1 MMNVKMKASKKG
13 VTLVESVFAVVIL
26 GILTIGILSLLSAGS
41 VKIGQISGES
51 KAHAAAVQ
59 KMDMVISAISNG
71 SDNYINVDDATG
83 AASIDISALKNALG
97 FTVEETATG
106 YEIIIDGIE
115 ADTVSSG
122 ETSYTRGW
130 YMTLTYKGATVQ
142 GYASNTEGVFD
153 RNANEE
159 E

>member
-1 MMNVKMKASKKG
+1 MMNMKMKNNKKG

-26 GILTIGILSLLSAGS
+26 GILTIGILSLLSAGG

-71 SDNYINVDDATG
+71 SSNYIQKDESTGAITLDTDNLKTALSFGNDVGIKIVKTDTAATG
-83 AASIDISALKNALG
+83 G
-97 FTVEETATG
+97 
-106 YEIIIDGIE
+106 
-115 ADTVSSG
+115 
-122 ETSYTRGW
+122 TSYTRGW
-130 YMTLTYKGATVQ
+130 YLTLTYNGATVS

-153 RNANEE
+153 RNASNANEE

>member
-1 MMNVKMKASKKG
+1 MMNMKMKNSKKG

-26 GILTIGILSLLSAGS
+26 GILTIGILSLLSAGG

-71 SDNYINVDDATG
+71 SSNYIQKDESTGTVTLNPDNLKTALSFGNDIGISIVKTDTDATG
-83 AASIDISALKNALG
+83 G
-97 FTVEETATG
+97 
-106 YEIIIDGIE
+106 
-115 ADTVSSG
+115 
-122 ETSYTRGW
+122 TSYTRGW
-130 YMTLTYKGATVQ
+130 YLTLTYNGATVS

-153 RNANEE
+153 RNASNANEE